1 MPLKSYEH
9 ETVTIDFMEEEGFM
23 FSESAINGKV
33 ILHGKVMEAD
43 GSQSADDVIGNFDG
57 KSIEAWTLTESKTYT
72 FSHDSEDR
80 VKITLQITKETSAS
94 KLSGR
99 KIYSDTEAEF
109 ARRLLA
115 PIFPVI
121 EEPGND
127 QGATSVSGDEL

>member
-1 MPLKSYEH
+1 
-9 ETVTIDFMEEEGFM
+9 
-23 FSESAINGKV
+23 
-33 ILHGKVMEAD
+33 MEAD

-72 FSHDSEDR
+72 FPHDSEDR

-115 PIFPVI
+115 PIFPLI

-127 QGATSVSGDEL
+127 QGATATRGEEL